1 MDISNLDI
9 KAALAALIQQQ
20 GESGA
25 EAIGTQSDDDL
36 ATYALDRCFSG
47 ALAYSRS
54 RGWHTFPAGEHHWQ
68 ADPEG
73 DDVTSTVQTMLRD
86 LRHAERDQRKAQY
99 LGSRQRRDNV
109 VDMLKGLPEV
119 RYGGEWDRNPYLLA
133 APNGVIDLRTG
144 DLTDGEPGQRI
155 TRAVTEA
162 YDPEAKAPR
171 WERFISEIF
180 AHDPELPAYLQRLLG
195 YGITGST
202 KEQCFA
208 VLYGA
213 GSNGKSTLL
222 TTLRELLGDHA
233 ATVPFDMFTTSG
245 KARGGPEAE
254 MLVGARLALASETN
268 RSAVLDSAA
277 IKNAT
282 GGEEITVN
290 PKYRKPYAFKPQALI
305 LLASNYKPIVREQD
319 TGTWRRIKLIP
330 FLQRF
335 EGASKDPD
343 LEETLRSERAGILA
357 WLVRGAVDWFE
368 FGLDDPDSVR
378 EAIAEYREE
387 SDSLAGFMPGALVS
401 VPGRWLSNAAV
412 WTAYEQWA
420 KDNGEE
426 SFQRSSTLNKALM
439 ERSKGEISAQK
450 RNGIRGLLG
459 VALADDLSREEL
471 RKYAPGIF
479 GMDS

>member
-1 MDISNLDI
+1 MDLQNID
-9 KAALAALIQQQ
+9 AQALLSALLQAQ
-20 GESGA
+20 GDSSA

-36 ATYALDRCFSG
+36 ATYALDSRFGGS
-47 ALAYSRS
+47 LAYSRS
-54 RGWHTFPAGEHHWQ
+54 RGWHTFPDDGQHWQ

-73 DDVTSTVQTMLRD
+73 DEIVSTVQTMLRD
-86 LRHAERDQRKAQY
+86 LRKAEKDQRKAQY

-119 RYGGEWDRNPYLLA
+119 RYSGEWDRNPYLLA

-144 DLTDGEPGQRI
+144 EIDDGQPDQRI
-155 TRAVTEA
+155 TRAVTVA
-162 YDPEAKAPR
+162 YDPDAKAPR

-180 AHDPELPAYLQRLLG
+180 AHDPELPTYVQRLLG

-335 EGASKDPD
+335 EGDAKDLD
-343 LEETLRSERAGILA
+343 LEDTLRSERAGILA

-368 FGLDDPDSVR
+368 NGLEDPASVR

-387 SDSLAGFMPGALVS
+387 SDSLAGFMPGVLVAI
-401 VPGRWLSNAAV
+401 PGRWLSNAAV

-420 KDNGEE
+420 QANGDKA
-426 SFQRSSTLNKALM
+426 FQMGSTLNKAVI
-439 ERSKGEISAQK
+439 ERSKGEISAKKQ
-450 RNGIRGLLG
+450 GGQRGLVG

-471 RKYAPGIF
+471 RKHAPGIF
-479 GMDS
+479 GVDS

>member
-1 MDISNLDI
+1 M
-9 KAALAALIQQQ
+9 
-20 GESGA
+20 
-25 EAIGTQSDDDL
+25 SDDDL
-36 ATYALDRCFSG
+36 AMHALNTQFG
-47 ALAYSRS
+47 GNLAYSRS
-54 RGWHTFPAGEHHWQ
+54 LGWAIFGDHYWAR
-68 ADPEG
+68 DSEG
-73 DDVTSTVQTMLRD
+73 DDVIASVQTMLRE
-86 LRHAERDQRKAQY
+86 LRKSEKDQRRSQY

-119 RYGGEWDRNPYLLA
+119 RYSGAWDAQEYLLA

-144 DLTDGEPGQRI
+144 ELREGEPDQRI
-155 TRAVTEA
+155 TRAVTVA
-162 YDPEAKAPR
+162 YDPAASCPR
-171 WERFISEIF
+171 WERFIAEIF
-180 AHDPELPAYLQRLLG
+180 AHDPELPAYVQRLLG

-319 TGTWRRIKLIP
+319 NGTWRRIKLIP

-335 EGASKDPD
+335 EGDSKDLD
-343 LEETLRSERAGILA
+343 LENTLRSERAGILA
-357 WLVRGAVDWFE
+357 WLVRGAVDWYAN
-368 FGLDDPDSVR
+368 GLADPASVR
-378 EAIAEYREE
+378 EAIADYREE
-387 SDSLAGFMPGALVS
+387 SDTLAGFMPGKLFLS
-401 VPGRWLSNAAV
+401 PGGYLSNADI
-412 WTAYEQWA
+412 WREYCDWA
-420 KDNGEE
+420 DANG
-426 SFQRSSTLNKALM
+426 SRTFNSGSTLNKALI
-439 ERSKGEISAQK
+439 ERGKGAVQLK
-450 RNGIRGLLG
+450 RSSTERGLSGL
-459 VALADDLSREEL
+459 ALASEQREG
-471 RKYAPGIF
+471 PGIF
-479 GMDS
+479 ANDG